1 MHPVLLLLDRLT
13 AASIHF
19 NGAWVEFSRHEGMR
33 SNEKSQSM
41 QWRGISGTLQSTHT
55 PAVTAASTL
64 PVPRTAPLLSVLALS
79 ASEFDSEFA
88 TPDGAGASTVTMTSG
103 VAGGG
108 VHHRGRCHLSRG
120 IDRGSRIE
128 KKVLVEVLRISEVLE
143 VTGGAESELVVAGG
157 GGVLVVS
164 GVVAGGVLAVAGV
177 VLVVLGGG
185 GAAAVLYSIQEAARV
200 SAHGM
205 ERKGKE
211 EKGSMDV
218 YMDGRALWDT
228 GWSLAR
234 RIRPAESGL
243 VSPTLCDERK
253 ENNVCTAK
261 KKAHLLA
268 TGYVHS
274 EISFPSSSSNEHETV
289 SADPALS
296 TDGRAS
302 GVNTHADAASRAR
315 PSRLK
320 GAGTARTREPAV
332 ITTERRQAHDPSL
345 RP

>member
-1 MHPVLLLLDRLT
+1 MVV
-13 AASIHF
+13 
-19 NGAWVEFSRHEGMR
+19 GC
-33 SNEKSQSM
+33 
-41 QWRGISGTLQSTHT
+41 
-55 PAVTAASTL
+55 
-64 PVPRTAPLLSVLALS
+64 
-79 ASEFDSEFA
+79 
-88 TPDGAGASTVTMTSG
+88 TV
-103 VAGGG
+103 
-108 VHHRGRCHLSRG
+108 
-120 IDRGSRIE
+120 E

-164 GVVAGGVLAVAGV
+164 GVVAGGVLVVAGV

-185 GAAAVLYSIQEAARV
+185 GAAVVLYSIQEAARV

-218 YMDGRALWDT
+218 YMDGVRGTWNMCHGYGHTWSYYPHPCPSERALWDT

-253 ENNVCTAK
+253 KNNVCTTNAP
-261 KKAHLLA
+261 A

-274 EISFPSSSSNEHETV
+274 KNSFPSSSSNELEAV

-296 TDGRAS
+296 TG
-302 GVNTHADAASRAR
+302 GQM
-315 PSRLK
+315 
-320 GAGTARTREPAV
+320 
-332 ITTERRQAHDPSL
+332 TTDL
-345 RP
+345 